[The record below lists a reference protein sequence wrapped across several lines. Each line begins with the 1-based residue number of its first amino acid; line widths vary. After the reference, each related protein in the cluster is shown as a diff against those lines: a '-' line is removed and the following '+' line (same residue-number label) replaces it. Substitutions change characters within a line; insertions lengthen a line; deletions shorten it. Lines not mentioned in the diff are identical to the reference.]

1 MRTVKINID
10 LDKVSNIM
18 QSGVNRAAY
27 FLGLG
32 LNALSNPDL
41 KSADLLP
48 FTSYNFGGKDLDED
62 SINSIKN
69 AFKKWLVSNC
79 LRDLMESF
87 ALYCDS
93 IVEIII
99 YINSHGN
106 TVVMEDILTQYKR
119 LTKKGI
125 KEKIQ
130 YMKKDISIDNE
141 ETTIIFSINNA
152 RNCMV
157 HNRGVVGG
165 KYCNQGNKLKLQW
178 IGLRTYLE
186 LDGKHKVPVDN
197 RIIERNKINGEITG
211 ASVIYEKKEKLFE
224 EGSVIDISPQEL
236 ADICLF
242 FSATSEKIKKSLR
255 DYIKS
260 RGITIVNKQDTRGVN
275 DS

>member
-18 QSGVNRAAY
+18 QSGVNIAAY

-62 SINSIKN
+62 SINSIKD

-79 LRDLMESF
+79 LRDLVESF

-106 TVVMEDILTQYKR
+106 TVVIEDILTQYKR

-141 ETTIIFSINNA
+141 EATIIFSINSA
-152 RNCMV
+152 RNCVV

-186 LDGKHKVPVDN
+186 LDGKYEVPVDN

-211 ASVIYEKKEKLFE
+211 ASVVYEKKEKLFE
-224 EGSVIDISPQEL
+224 EGSVIDVSPQEL

-242 FSATSEKIKKSLR
+242 FLATSGKITKSLR

-260 RGITIVNKQDTRGVN
+260 RGITIVNNQDTRGVN